1 MISVSPFNR
10 DVRRLFLGLVI
21 TSLALAGCQSAQ
33 QANQA
38 QRVTPVSQPRVSA
51 VPKPAQTLPV
61 PQPTPVA
68 PQAQLK
74 VLPPGATPQLPSFL
88 PLLNG
93 AAGTAGTFE
102 QTAERVPPAAS
113 SDTVRIALLLP
124 LTGRNAVI
132 GQALLN
138 AAQLALFD
146 FADSRFELLP
156 HDTQGTPAGAA
167 NAASMAIGDGASVIL
182 GPLLSRNVAAVA
194 PAARAANVPVLAFS
208 NDRSIAGNGI
218 YTLGFLPAEQVRRV
232 VRFASSKGVT
242 RFAALAPDNAYGAR
256 VIAAMRQTVDAQG
269 ASITRAMFY
278 DPTAGDFTD
287 VVRQFG
293 DYDIRRKALL
303 DQREALE
310 AQDDEISKRALK
322 RLENLQTIGD
332 LPFEALLVADGGKR
346 LLSVAALLPFY
357 DIDPGTVRMLG
368 TGQWDEPGIGKEP
381 ALIGGW
387 YAAPP
392 PSARVD
398 FDQLY
403 VDTYGERPPR
413 LVTMAYDATALV
425 SVLARQEGGA
435 NFSAEALTNPNGFWG
450 RDGVFRLTPEGTAE
464 RGLAVMEVGRD
475 QNKIISKAPESF
487 EVVTN

>member
-1 MISVSPFNR
+1 MYVPGLIAFT
-10 DVRRLFLGLVI
+10 LFL
-21 TSLALAGCQSAQ
+21 TGCQSPENFNTTQAPSVVINPVLTTTSRLQ
-33 QANQA
+33 QNSPLIAPIA
-38 QRVTPVSQPRVSA
+38 T
-51 VPKPAQTLPV
+51 
-61 PQPTPVA
+61 PQPAT
-68 PQAQLK
+68 QR
-74 VLPPGATPQLPSFL
+74 VLPPGETPQLPSFL
-88 PLLNG
+88 PLLRGPAG
-93 AAGTAGTFE
+93 AVGLEINDAV
-102 QTAERVPPAAS
+102 RVPPPATT
-113 SDTVRIALLLP
+113 DTVRIALLLP
-124 LTGRNAVI
+124 LTGNNASI
-132 GQALLN
+132 GKALLN

-156 HDTQGTPAGAA
+156 HDTKGTPTGAA
-167 NAASMAIGDGASVIL
+167 NAASLAIGDGASIIL
-182 GPLLSRNVAAVA
+182 GPLLSQNVAAIT

-208 NDRSIAGNGI
+208 NDRSIAGNGV
-218 YTLGFLPAEQVRRV
+218 YTLGFLPSEQVARV
-232 VRFASSKGVT
+232 VRFALSKGVT

-256 VIAAMRQTVDAQG
+256 VVAAMRRTAEGQG
-269 ASITRAMFY
+269 ALVTRARYY

-287 VVRQFG
+287 VVREFG
-293 DYDIRRKALL
+293 DYDTRRAALL
-303 DQREALE
+303 QQRKELE

-392 PSARVD
+392 PSARIE

-403 VDTYGERPPR
+403 TDTYGQRPPR

-435 NFSAEALTNPNGFWG
+435 DFSPQALTNPNGFWG
-450 RDGVFRLTPEGTAE
+450 RDGVFRLIPAGTAE
-464 RGLAVMEVGRD
+464 RGLAVMQIGRD
-475 QNKIISKAPESF
+475 ENTVISKAPESF
-487 EVVTN
+487 EVLTN

>member
-1 MISVSPFNR
+1 VTNP
-10 DVRRLFLGLVI
+10 GL
-21 TSLALAGCQSAQ
+21 TSLPRPQQNPPVVAAAPAQ
-33 QANQA
+33 QPAT
-38 QRVTPVSQPRVSA
+38 QR
-51 VPKPAQTLPV
+51 
-61 PQPTPVA
+61 
-68 PQAQLK
+68 
-74 VLPPGATPQLPSFL
+74 VLPPGNTPQLPSFL
-88 PLLNG
+88 PLLQGPAG
-93 AAGTAGTFE
+93 AVGTEPSDTV
-102 QTAERVPPAAS
+102 RVPPPATT
-113 SDTVRIALLLP
+113 DTVRIALLLP
-124 LTGRNAVI
+124 LTGNNASI
-132 GQALLN
+132 GNALLN

-156 HDTQGTPAGAA
+156 HDTKGTPSGAA
-167 NAASMAIGDGASVIL
+167 NAASLAIGDGASVIL
-182 GPLLSRNVAAVA
+182 GPLLSQNVSAVA

-218 YTLGFLPAEQVRRV
+218 YTLGFLPSEQVARV
-232 VRFASSKGVT
+232 VRFSLSKGVT

-256 VIAAMRQTVDAQG
+256 VVEAMRRTAEAQG
-269 ASITRAMFY
+269 ATVTRARYY

-287 VVRQFG
+287 VVREFG
-293 DYDIRRKALL
+293 DYDVRRDALL
-303 DQREALE
+303 QQRKVLE
-310 AQDDEISKRALK
+310 AQDDEISKRALQ

-357 DIDPGTVRMLG
+357 DIDPGKVRMLG

-403 VDTYGERPPR
+403 ADTYGERPPR

-425 SVLARQEGGA
+425 SVLARQESGA
-435 NFSAEALTNPNGFWG
+435 DFSPTALTNPNGFWG
-450 RDGVFRLTPEGTAE
+450 RDGVFRLTPSGTAE
-464 RGLAVMEVGRD
+464 RGLAVMQVGRD
-475 QNKIISKAPESF
+475 ENKVISKAPESF
-487 EVVTN
+487 DVLTN